1 MINLKHLIFLAS
13 LALSAHLGAQS
24 IATEAFSVSN
34 ITTVTYVYA
43 GYNLPSPVSVSA
55 VAAGA
60 SLPLEPGDY
69 SWNITYTVGGV
80 PTFLTITF
88 VNTFSGTIYIEGTW
102 PLYTSAAT
110 DFEATGAGTST
121 LQVCA
126 ACSASAPAARFRPA
140 NGLTYMAA
148 DASGLQWTGSPAS
161 AVAVFVYLRGNR
173 VVFGIDASSAS
184 GAQVSVDGTGMS
196 TGNIELNVSAMP
208 NGPVPIADTTIT
220 SGVFGTLNDDRPT
233 SFGPNPQTPT
243 APGAMIHEPVIIIL
257 K

>member
-1 MINLKHLIFLAS
+1 MYKRQNLKHLIFLAS

-121 LQVCA
+121 LQAV
-126 ACSASAPAARFRPA
+126 SYTHLSWTRPMRTPPSAPP
-140 NGLTYMAA
+140 TYTP
-148 DASGLQWTGSPAS
+148 WTA
-161 AVAVFVYLRGNR
+161 
-173 VVFGIDASSAS
+173 
-184 GAQVSVDGTGMS
+184 
-196 TGNIELNVSAMP
+196 
-208 NGPVPIADTTIT
+208 
-220 SGVFGTLNDDRPT
+220 
-233 SFGPNPQTPT
+233 
-243 APGAMIHEPVIIIL
+243 
-257 K
+257 